1 MGNENPSTIV
11 SKTYKEKDP
20 RTFPEGSMQW
30 YSDGLFPNGA
40 ETPDLDE
47 PDDDDDEELF
57 DYMSVCEIEIPK
69 LERKLLKAQD
79 IVVPTAQIWMC
90 SGSTVK
96 AENKANRIRFL
107 ENEIRAGEA
116 MLTKLW
122 AFDKA
127 RRSKAMK
134 AKDKATKGKTL
145 AMEDKTDPNRGK
157 AKKSKT
163 IKAKTLAMEA
173 KTLAMKYKAT
183 TGKTLAMKDK
193 ATKGKTFLLK
203 AKALAMKRKQ

>member
-1 MGNENPSTIV
+1 
-11 SKTYKEKDP
+11 
-20 RTFPEGSMQW
+20 MQW
-30 YSDGLFPNGA
+30 YNWDLFPNDA
-40 ETPDLDE
+40 ETPDFDS
-47 PDDDDDEELF
+47 DDEEDLV
-57 DYMSVCEIEIPK
+57 DMISICEGEIPI
-69 LERKLLKAQD
+69 LERKLLKAMD

-96 AENKANRIRFL
+96 AENKANRIKFL

-127 RRSKAMK
+127 KRSKAMK
-134 AKDKATKGKTL
+134 AKTLAIKAKTL
-145 AMEDKTDPNRGK
+145 AMEASRTR
-157 AKKSKT
+157 ARQSKT

-173 KTLAMKYKAT
+173 KTLAV
-183 TGKTLAMKDK
+183 KDK
-193 ATKGKTFLLK
+193 ATKGKTLAMK